1 MFGPHTYRGRLVIY
15 VGLLLA
21 FLLGVLSFSYYSSR
35 GVIRGEA
42 ERNLARVAQQIEG
55 QMAREARDLLERVK
69 MVRDNSSL
77 VEYIHVVL
85 WLGTDGGSVR
95 ELYQRQFGWLPAHRV
110 VLLASD
116 GRPLLGIEHAD
127 LVARLRALH
136 DGNAPP
142 EGHFY
147 FKGVHD
153 LELVAYATVR
163 YRSQVLGVAAITR
176 AIDLAWLLGT
186 RESSGGHLFLVDDN
200 RVALSTGGTSF
211 AGLAFAPADNTI
223 ALHDEGYLV
232 RPIAFAASAAS
243 LPTLWFGLS
252 DAELLRELTE
262 QRNVVLG
269 LAIAGSLGI
278 LLVGSMLLRNFSA
291 PLSRLVGVMQAVSE
305 GRFPEVGETHAR
317 DEFGYLLNRFA
328 AMVTSLREK
337 QEEIAR
343 VHAQL
348 AEQATTDALT
358 GFSNRRYL
366 YELYPKLWSE
376 ALRSD
381 QLLVLLLIDLDL
393 FKQINDRH
401 GHLVGDEVLR
411 HFAQALRGSCRV
423 SDFVFR
429 MGGEEF
435 LVLSHGDLDGA
446 QVQAEK
452 IRAAVERLAVP
463 IDAGTVRVTVSIG
476 VARAERADGLDSL
489 SAVLRRADAAL
500 YAAKQAGRNRVAVAE
515 AHACT

>member
-1 MFGPHTYRGRLVIY
+1 MFGLHTYRARLVIY

-42 ERNLARVAQQIEG
+42 ERNVARVAQQIEG

-85 WLGTDGGSVR
+85 WLGTDGGAVR
-95 ELYQRQFGWLPAHRV
+95 ELYQRQFGWLPVHRV
-110 VLLASD
+110 VLLAPD
-116 GRPLLGIEHAD
+116 GRPLLGGEHAD
-127 LVARLRALH
+127 LAARLSALNRG
-136 DGNAPP
+136 DPP
-142 EGHFY
+142 DGHFY
-147 FKGVHD
+147 FRGARG

-163 YRSQVLGVAAITR
+163 YRSQVLGIAAITR
-176 AIDLAWLLGT
+176 AIDRAWLLAA
-186 RESSGGHLFLVDDN
+186 REAGGGQLFLVEDG
-200 RVALSTGGTSF
+200 RIALGTGDASF
-211 AGLAFAPADNTI
+211 TGLGFAPAGNAIT
-223 ALHDEGYLV
+223 LRDEGYLV
-232 RPIAFAASAAS
+232 RPIAFAASPAA

-252 DAELLRELTE
+252 DAELLRQLTE
-262 QRNVVLG
+262 QRNVILG

-278 LLVGSMLLRNFSA
+278 LLVGFMLLRNFSA
-291 PLSRLVGVMQAVSE
+291 PLTRLVGVMQAVSE
-305 GRFPEVGETHAR
+305 GRFPEVGETSAR
-317 DEFGYLLNRFA
+317 DEFGYLLNRFS
-328 AMVTSLREK
+328 AMVASLREK
-337 QEEIAR
+337 QEEIRR
-343 VHAQL
+343 VHTQL

-358 GFSNRRYL
+358 GFYNRRYL

-381 QLLVLLLIDLDL
+381 QHLVVLLIDLDL

-401 GHLVGDEVLR
+401 GHMAGDEVLR
-411 HFAQALRGSCRV
+411 HFARALRDSCRV

-435 LVLSHGDLDGA
+435 LVLNHGDLDGA

-452 IRAAVERLAVP
+452 IRAAVERVAVTHEKGS
-463 IDAGTVRVTVSIG
+463 IRVTASIG
-476 VARAERADGLDSL
+476 VARAERVDGLNSL
-489 SAVLRRADAAL
+489 SAVLRRADTAL

-515 AHACT
+515 APACA